1 MKLIII
7 AVILAAAVYFSGG
20 WQKAETLWTA
30 YQRQQAQEKMQVL
43 IKTRDDMFAMTYVP
57 SAKCMQLQKSAL
69 QEVQCKNE
77 RNMAQASF
85 NAGFEERLSKG
96 WKPEK

>member
-7 AVILAAAVYFSGG
+7 AVILTAALYLSGG
-20 WQKAETLWTA
+20 WQKAEALWTI
-30 YQRQQAQEKMQVL
+30 YQRQQVQEKMQAL
-43 IKTRDDMFAMTYVP
+43 TKTRDDMFATTYVP

-77 RNMAQASF
+77 RSMAQANF